1 MLNSCFEQN
10 ADEAQLLLLREIPE
24 FGNSTAMEVAVLAED
39 KFFVSSPCCQ
49 SLLMKIWFGQISK
62 DTAGLNVFIYNLI

>member
-24 FGNSTAMEVAVLAED
+24 FDNSTAMEVAVLAED
-39 KFFVSSPCCQ
+39 KFFVSSLCCQ

-62 DTAGLNVFIYNLI
+62 DTASLNVFIYNLI